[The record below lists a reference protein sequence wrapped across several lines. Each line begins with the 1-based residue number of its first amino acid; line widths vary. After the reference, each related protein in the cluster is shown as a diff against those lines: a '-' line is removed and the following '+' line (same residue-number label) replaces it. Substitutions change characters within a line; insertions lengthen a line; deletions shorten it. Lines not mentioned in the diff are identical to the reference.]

1 MLFIYSAKSK
11 TGEISEGTLE
21 AADRFA
27 LARDLRSRGFT
38 PFSVSE
44 KKGNIVDKFSGL
56 TDIFSRIKVSEQ
68 IIFTKNLSGMLRAGL
83 SISRALSV
91 LKKQTKNPKLDK
103 ILTSVSADINSG
115 VSFSAALLKF
125 PDVFSTLFVSM
136 TKAGEESGNLAGA
149 LSDIGM
155 NLEKSN
161 SLTKKIKGALIYPGV
176 IMSAMV
182 IIGVLMFAFVVP
194 TLANTFKSLGVALP
208 FATQV
213 LIFMGNFF
221 SKNLILTF
229 AIIFVAG
236 F

>member
-136 TKAGEESGNLAGA
+136 TKAGEESGNSGQARFPISG
-149 LSDIGM
+149 
-155 NLEKSN
+155 
-161 SLTKKIKGALIYPGV
+161 
-176 IMSAMV
+176 
-182 IIGVLMFAFVVP
+182 
-194 TLANTFKSLGVALP
+194 
-208 FATQV
+208 
-213 LIFMGNFF
+213 
-221 SKNLILTF
+221 
-229 AIIFVAG
+229 
-236 F
+236 